1 MEATERKE
9 KAERIAETMT
19 IYKCDEGY
27 KVPSERDSSEF
38 YVITKP
44 NGRIRCN
51 CSDFQRHQSEQG
63 FRCKHIQAAVIS
75 FRTGRIVIEK
85 SPTAQIL
92 EYPFRTDQ
100 IKKKQGF
107 DYVESAAVIQRL
119 NDAFGHDGWSFE
131 ILEQKAIEDEVIT
144 RGRLTVYG
152 SSGGEIVK
160 EQFGTH
166 SYARSRETDEIISRE
181 QVMKASATDALKKC
195 SSLLGIG
202 LHLYSRGE
210 QYQSFIAA

>member
-38 YVITKP
+38 YVITKS

-51 CSDFQRHQSEQG
+51 CPDFQRHQSEQG

-75 FRTGRIVIEK
+75 FRSGRVVIEK

-92 EYPFRTDQ
+92 EYPFRSDQ
-100 IKKKQGF
+100 IKKKQG
-107 DYVESAAVIQRL
+107 YEYIESAAVIQRL
-119 NDAFGHDGWSFE
+119 NDAFGYDGWSFE
-131 ILEQKAIEDEVIT
+131 IVDQKAIEDEVIT

-152 SSGGEIVK
+152 PSGEIVK
-160 EQFGTH
+160 EQYGTH
-166 SYARSRETDEIISRE
+166 SYARSKGTNEIVSRG
-181 QVMKASATDALKKC
+181 QVMKASSTDALKKC
-195 SSLLGIG
+195 ASMVGVGLG
-202 LHLYSRGE
+202 LYSRGE
-210 QYQSFIAA
+210 SYQSFIAA